1 MGFVKFMSS
10 PAGRVAR
17 IVAGIALI
25 VIGAV
30 IGGGG
35 WVLAVVGLV
44 PLAAGALDVCLF
56 APLFK
61 QPMKGS
67 EVRAKLGS

>member
-17 IVAGIALI
+17 IVAGVALI

-44 PLAAGALDVCLF
+44 PLAAGALDLCFF